1 MRDPRSTSRW
11 PLVLIGF
18 LALLQP
24 ATHCWLKYGLSGSMA
39 HSGFSIGDTPFFL
52 TAMKIF
58 SNDFFSPYVTCQS
71 TDGAHNAW
79 LFALP
84 HHWLYGAL
92 GWVAGLVRLDPF
104 ILLGIANGLCGAFYL
119 WMVLRF
125 LRYVTPQRAEPAFA
139 LFCLSGGLG
148 GAAWLISLA
157 MGLQSQP
164 GFELWFHRLARY
176 ELIEGPFL
184 APALVFPRLYYTLP
198 LGIGF
203 AALMA
208 FMSSMGRETSIPD
221 KRAIALQLLC
231 TYLNARVGLLF
242 WGVAVCFMVAQPLV
256 QRGMKWRYCFYY
268 LLPTLVASLLVYV
281 PFGMNIQGAENVSD
295 LLRRSAWVSS
305 VITASFWVWP
315 LLAMALWRHVGQM
328 GWFGR
333 LLAGWCAGYGCTFFL
348 LYLGHQI
355 WYGNL
360 LGGGDTAAAIAVS
373 DWALLGLLPG
383 SLALFRRHRTDA
395 EAASENWVA
404 LWFIGLASVSV
415 AAVGHGWFMRMMP
428 ERGLVLLGL
437 PMAML
442 AAEGLC
448 MLRSRFPRM
457 TASYTALILISGGL
471 SLGVSSLCFQGPLG
485 YTPGKSPFG
494 WVHSEVVHPDD
505 LKLID
510 FLNKGTL
517 LAPASM
523 PPLLG
528 DVAVAR
534 RPELSTIFGQP
545 SLEFGDLDMLST
557 AREVQQ
563 FFSPD
568 TRDEFRLFFVQDW
581 RVDFI
586 LCPATRPVDP
596 LVVAHLTA
604 MPWLEKI
611 AQEGNA
617 VLFRVLIN
625 SRPAE
630 NV

>member
-1 MRDPRSTSRW
+1 MRDARRVPRW
-11 PLVLIGF
+11 PLAVIAGFALIPP
-18 LALLQP
+18 L
-24 ATHCWLKYGLSGSMA
+24 THCWLKYGLSGAIA

-52 TAMKIF
+52 TAMRIF
-58 SNDFFSPYVTCQS
+58 TNDFFSPYVTCQS
-71 TDGAHNAW
+71 SDGNHNAW

-92 GWVAGLVRLDPF
+92 GGVAQVAHLDPF
-104 ILLGIANGLCGAFYL
+104 IVLGIANGLCGAFYL

-125 LRYVTPQRAEPAFA
+125 FRYVIPQRAGLAFA
-139 LFCLSGGLG
+139 LFCFAGGLG
-148 GAAWLISLA
+148 GVAWLASLA
-157 MGLQSQP
+157 LGLQSQS

-184 APALVFPRLYYTLP
+184 APVLVFPRLYYTLP
-198 LGIGF
+198 LGVGF

-208 FMSSMGRETSIPD
+208 FMGSMGRETSIPD
-221 KRAIALQLLC
+221 KRAIVLQLLC

-256 QRGMKWRYCFYY
+256 KRGTKWRYCFYY
-268 LLPTLVASLLVYV
+268 LLPTLVASLLVYL

-295 LLRRSAWVSS
+295 LLRRSAWAGS
-305 VITASFWVWP
+305 VFTASFWLWP
-315 LLAMALWRHVGQM
+315 LLALALWRHVGQM

-333 LLAGWCAGYGCTFFL
+333 LLAGWCIGYGCVFFV
-348 LYLGHQI
+348 LYLGHQL
-355 WYGNL
+355 WYGNF
-360 LGGGDTAAAIAVS
+360 LGGGDTAAAIAIS
-373 DWALLGLLPG
+373 DWALLGLIPG
-383 SLALFRRHRTDA
+383 CLALFLRRRADP
-395 EAASENWVA
+395 EEASEHWVA
-404 LWFIGLASVSV
+404 LWFVGLACVSV

-428 ERGLVLLGL
+428 ERGLVLLGA

-448 MLRSRFPRM
+448 LLRARFPRL
-457 TASYTALILISGGL
+457 TAGYTGLILLCGAV

-485 YTPGKSPFG
+485 FTPGKSPFG
-494 WVHSEVVHPDD
+494 WAHSEVVRGDD

-510 FLNKGTL
+510 RLDQGTL
-517 LAPASM
+517 LTPASM

-534 RPELSTIFGQP
+534 RPGLSTLFGQP

-557 AREVQQ
+557 AREIQK

-568 TRDEFRLFFVQDW
+568 TRDEFRLLFVQDW
-581 RVDFI
+581 CVDFI
-586 LCPATRPVDP
+586 LCPATEPVDP
-596 LVVAHLTA
+596 SVLEHLSTL
-604 MPWLEKI
+604 PWLERI
-611 AQEGNA
+611 GQEGA
-617 VLFRVLIN
+617 GVLFRVLAN
-625 SRPAE
+625 SRHDA